1 MIRVL
6 VWSVPIAAACAAL
19 VLALPAYPQ
28 DMTPHEGT
36 GAAVGS
42 ITITNEVTG
51 TVHTRRTFKFG
62 SVEVVVHYEST
73 PNYAPPLDPRD
84 IITVTVPP
92 GYVAVPSDVLIPEG
106 ETIEIVIYEALLG

>member
-1 MIRVL
+1 MIRAL
-6 VWSVPIAAACAAL
+6 FWSVLCTTAAAA
-19 VLALPAYPQ
+19 Q

-42 ITITNEVTG
+42 IVVTNQVTG
-51 TVHTRRTFKFG
+51 TVHTRRTFTFG

-73 PNYAPPLDPRD
+73 PNYAPPIDPRD

-92 GYVAVPSDVLIPEG
+92 GYVAVPSDVLLPEG
-106 ETIEIVIYEALLG
+106 ETIVIVIYEALLG